1 MEESVN
7 PTSINSK
14 KENFIND
21 NYGDIFLSDK
31 STDEHINSDDPNK
44 TASDNEITI
53 NSIEHQLSDSITS
66 VGNLDVKSCSSIT
79 RLESFK
85 NEFNLK
91 AMNSKRNLVLK
102 IENLKD
108 EITSI
113 QKGVEPTFDQNLV
126 ETINQYEDGNGKLND
141 KIKLL
146 DTTTKQ
152 KLTDFLLQQNIV
164 LITHQGRLTT
174 LQPAK
179 IVAKA
184 KANM

>member
-1 MEESVN
+1 
-7 PTSINSK
+7 
-14 KENFIND
+14 
-21 NYGDIFLSDK
+21 
-31 STDEHINSDDPNK
+31 
-44 TASDNEITI
+44 
-53 NSIEHQLSDSITS
+53 
-66 VGNLDVKSCSSIT
+66 
-79 RLESFK
+79 
-85 NEFNLK
+85 
-91 AMNSKRNLVLK
+91 MNSKRNLVLK

-108 EITSI
+108 GITSI

-126 ETINQYEDGNGKLND
+126 ETINQHEDGNGKLND

-174 LQPAK
+174 LHPAK

-184 KANM
+184 KTNM